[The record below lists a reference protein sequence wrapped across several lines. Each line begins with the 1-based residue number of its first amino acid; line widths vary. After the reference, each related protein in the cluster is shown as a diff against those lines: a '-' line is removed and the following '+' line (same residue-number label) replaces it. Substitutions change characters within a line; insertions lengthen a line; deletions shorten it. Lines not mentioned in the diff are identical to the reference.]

1 MEKSDEKP
9 KWPYELFGIE
19 CGDGWKQLYQPIID
33 YIDEYNKTHNDKP
46 IEIHQIKEKFGGLC
60 FYTNFKTDELRS
72 MIEDAEWKAYDA
84 KVYNYAL
91 RMTEKEIHQ
100 AAEGLAHNLNTLQSR
115 SGN

>member
-72 MIEDAEWKAYDA
+72 MIEDAEWKSHHICENCGKHID
-84 KVYNYAL
+84 KPITNNHWIYAL
-91 RMTEKEIHQ
+91 CEDCYNK
-100 AAEGLAHNLNTLQSR
+100 
-115 SGN
+115 